1 MSRKSPPINSEA
13 KERDSTMPTRRKV
26 VSMQTKHMAKSE
38 RMQRELAEEQYK
50 MGRDHLRPP
59 EWMDDEGK
67 AEFNRIVEE
76 TGKVGM
82 LDNGDFAVL
91 MIYAD
96 NYARYCQAARGE
108 FDKANDKLRDMAAKS
123 ILQCSARLGLTIT
136 DRLRLTVPKEKAQ
149 AENKYLKYLKE

>member
-1 MSRKSPPINSEA
+1 MSSKSPPINSET

-38 RMQRELAEEQYK
+38 RKQRELAEEQYK

-96 NYARYCQAARGE
+96 NYARYCRAART
-108 FDKANDKLRDMAAKS
+108 DDNKLRDAAAKS